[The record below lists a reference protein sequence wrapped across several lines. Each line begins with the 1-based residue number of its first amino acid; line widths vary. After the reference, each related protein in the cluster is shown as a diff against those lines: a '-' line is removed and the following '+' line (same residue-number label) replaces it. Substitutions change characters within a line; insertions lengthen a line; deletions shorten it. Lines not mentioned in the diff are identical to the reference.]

1 MKRTLSLL
9 SLFGALAGILVFS
22 MLQTGCEEAK
32 GLDGLTIDPSS
43 ATLSTNGQMVV
54 FTVTGGITNEALAV
68 PLTWT
73 VSNGALGSILFSS
86 GLSATYQRTSV
97 NGVNTITA
105 RDQYDNEGYATV
117 NNTAASYSLELS
129 ATATTIEVGQAT
141 TITITTAG
149 STAPYNWTLRSGP
162 GSVTGDSGSKSA
174 AYTSTVAGTGVIQVT
189 DANGASGVIGIVV
202 QDTSGGSGGGGGGPG
217 GG

>member
-22 MLQTGCEEAK
+22 MLQAGCEEAS
-32 GLDGLTIDPSS
+32 GLSGLTIDPSS

-54 FTVTGGITNEALAV
+54 FTVTGGITNQALAV
-68 PLTWT
+68 PLIWT
-73 VSNGALGSILFSS
+73 VSNGALGQILFSS
-86 GLSATYQRTSV
+86 GMSATYQRTAV
-97 NGVNTITA
+97 DGVNTITA

-117 NNTAASYSLELS
+117 NQTAASYSLELS
-129 ATATTIEVGQAT
+129 ATATTIEIGQAT
-141 TITITTAG
+141 TITITTVG

-162 GSVTGDSGSKSA
+162 GTVTGDSGSKSA

-202 QDTSGGSGGGGGGPG
+202 TDATTGDGDGDSGT
-217 GG
+217 

>member
-1 MKRTLSLL
+1 MKRALSLL
-9 SLFGALAGILVFS
+9 SIFGPLAAILVFS
-22 MLQTGCEEAK
+22 MLQAGCEEAK

-73 VSNGALGSILFSS
+73 VSNGALGSILFNS

-97 NGVNTITA
+97 DGVNTVVV
-105 RDQYDNEGYATV
+105 RDQYDNQGYATV
-117 NNTAASYSLELS
+117 NQTVASYSLELS

-141 TITITTAG
+141 TITITTAD
-149 STAPYNWTLRSGP
+149 STAPYSWSLRSGP
-162 GSVTGDSGSKSA
+162 GTVTGDSGSKSA
-174 AYTSTVAGTGVIQVT
+174 AYSSTVAGTGVIQVT
-189 DANGASGVIGIVV
+189 DVNGASGVIGIVV
-202 QDTSGGSGGGGGGPG
+202 TDATTGDGDGDSGT
-217 GG
+217 